1 METLKLNPNNCIGVW
16 LGSPKIE
23 GAIWVKI
30 HSVDS
35 EINLRDGLTAFEDS
49 FHGLDIGHLVIT
61 GFVCI
66 ACEKSLQVVLSL
78 Q

>member
-1 METLKLNPNNCIGVW
+1 METLKLNPNIFACCSET
-16 LGSPKIE
+16 LKSR

-30 HSVDS
+30 DGMDS